1 MDATHA
7 GAPFKVAVDTSTL
20 AAADFDVDVRS
31 GFLPPEPPVSRLPD
45 GYAPWEDLFDWAK
58 KMPLRLAGQLGTPKE
73 QEARAWRAAV
83 RGAPIVHVDVFDN
96 DIRLLRRAN
105 VVLSFL
111 AHMYIHSQPDIGQFN
126 KEGVTA
132 DRQSSWW
139 SFWPNKIDNQ
149 RRADEFS
156 GKFVSSVPAP
166 ISVPLR
172 ESSNALGLPPVLTY
186 ASTVLWNWGLI
197 DPEMGMVPENMRI
210 LETFTHTPSEHHF
223 FLTSLLIEFHGV
235 KALSLM
241 RDALNEAFAADD
253 LAMLRI
259 TQYLNELAIVIDKLR
274 EVLADVRTDCD
285 PAVFYWDIRPWFRA
299 GDAVY
304 AGTGSERKNGWY
316 LSDVEGTKDERT
328 VWTGPSAGQSTLI
341 HAIDVFLDV
350 DHSHTKRRLAKP
362 HLGGSERS
370 GDGTF
375 MQRMQAYMP
384 RLHREFLEHLCADST
399 ADIVTAPISDDT
411 EPESTNHPVRSLVMQ
426 CLWMRN
432 DHPLVGAYDKALCA
446 LRRLRD
452 EHMRVAVQY
461 IIKQAK
467 QPRIATS
474 NADGEQ
480 DESKIKGT
488 GGTDLVSFLS
498 DCRKN
503 TQNALLKGR

>member
-1 MDATHA
+1 
-7 GAPFKVAVDTSTL
+7 
-20 AAADFDVDVRS
+20 
-31 GFLPPEPPVSRLPD
+31 
-45 GYAPWEDLFDWAK
+45 
-58 KMPLRLAGQLGTPKE
+58 
-73 QEARAWRAAV
+73 
-83 RGAPIVHVDVFDN
+83 
-96 DIRLLRRAN
+96 
-105 VVLSFL
+105 
-111 AHMYIHSQPDIGQFN
+111 
-126 KEGVTA
+126 
-132 DRQSSWW
+132 
-139 SFWPNKIDNQ
+139 
-149 RRADEFS
+149 
-156 GKFVSSVPAP
+156 
-166 ISVPLR
+166 
-172 ESSNALGLPPVLTY
+172 
-186 ASTVLWNWGLI
+186 
-197 DPEMGMVPENMRI
+197 
-210 LETFTHTPSEHHF
+210 
-223 FLTSLLIEFHGV
+223 
-235 KALSLM
+235 M

-461 IIKQAK
+461 IIKPVSYTHLTLPTK
-467 QPRIATS
+467 RI
-474 NADGEQ
+474 
-480 DESKIKGT
+480 
-488 GGTDLVSFLS
+488 V
-498 DCRKN
+498 
-503 TQNALLKGR
+503 